1 MRYKGFIAILLTCVL
16 LLSSAYVFA
25 GTGKRIAT
33 AGATELLI
41 PVGARSTALSGA
53 NTAEVNGIDA
63 IYWNPAGLAMSDQ
76 NTEAMFSYQNW
87 IGDINVNYLA
97 LATKLSRVGSFGV
110 SIKTLSFGD
119 ITETTIA
126 NPEGTGS
133 TFSPSYLTFGLTY
146 SRKMTDRILFGA
158 TAKLVTERIL
168 STGAQGIGFDFGLQ
182 YVSPV
187 SGLKLGVV
195 LANFGGNMKFD
206 GSDLERRV
214 VLPGTETG
222 TVLTSVTI
230 PTASFDLPSQ
240 LKIGISYA
248 LGLGEEMNLD
258 LMGSFINNAYAYD
271 QYILG
276 AEFNLKNFLFLRGAY
291 AVAYKEGIDDETSK
305 FVSSSEDYL
314 FGPSFGVGVKFN
326 VGVPLSLDYA
336 YRLTEFF
343 NDTQW
348 FSLTAGF

>member
-16 LLSSAYVFA
+16 LLSSASVFA

-53 NTAEVNGIDA
+53 NTAEVFGIDA
-63 IYWNPAGLAMSDQ
+63 VYWNPAGLAMAES
-76 NTEAMFSYQNW
+76 NTEALFSHQNW

-97 LATKLSRVGSFGV
+97 VATKLSRVGSLGV
-110 SIKTLSFGD
+110 SLKTLSFGD
-119 ITETTIA
+119 IMETTVI
-126 NPEGTGS
+126 NPEGTG
-133 TFSPSYLTFGLTY
+133 TVFSPTYLTVGLTY

-158 TAKLVTERIL
+158 TAKLVSERIM
-168 STGAQGIGFDFGLQ
+168 STGAQGLGFDFGLQ
-182 YVSPV
+182 YASPV

-195 LANFGGNMKFD
+195 LTNFGGNMKFD
-206 GSDLERRV
+206 GTNLERRV
-214 VLPGTETG
+214 IMPGTEAG
-222 TVLTSVTI
+222 TVQTSVAI

-240 LKIGISYA
+240 LKLGVSYEFNVA
-248 LGLGEEMNLD
+248 EQMNID
-258 LMGSFINNAYAYD
+258 VMGTFVNNAYAYD

-276 AEFNLKNFLFLRGAY
+276 AEFNLRNFLFLRGAY
-291 AVAYKEGIDDETSK
+291 SLAYKEGLDDNESG

-326 VGVPLSLDYA
+326 IGVPVSLDYA
-336 YRLTEFF
+336 YRVTEFF
-343 NDTQW
+343 NNAQ
-348 FSLTAGF
+348 FFCLTVGF